1 MPLTGE
7 QIRVRGLAALK
18 KELGRAG
25 LARFLRHYEPGAGDY
40 TRERGQL
47 LKGLTMAGLRRRAAK
62 AKQPRRK
69 TKSDR

>member
-7 QIRVRGLAALK
+7 EIRVRGLAALG

-25 LARFLRHYEPGAGDY
+25 LARFLRHYEPGVGDY

-47 LKGLTMAGLRRRAAK
+47 LSGLTMDELRRRAARHK
-62 AKQPRRK
+62 RPRASKR
-69 TKSDR
+69 RA

>member
-25 LARFLRHYEPGAGDY
+25 LARFLRHYEPGSGDY
-40 TRERGQL
+40 TSERAQL
-47 LKGLTMAGLRRRAAK
+47 LDGLTMAQLRRRAS
-62 AKQPRRK
+62 K
-69 TKSDR
+69 TKGPRTKSKSAR